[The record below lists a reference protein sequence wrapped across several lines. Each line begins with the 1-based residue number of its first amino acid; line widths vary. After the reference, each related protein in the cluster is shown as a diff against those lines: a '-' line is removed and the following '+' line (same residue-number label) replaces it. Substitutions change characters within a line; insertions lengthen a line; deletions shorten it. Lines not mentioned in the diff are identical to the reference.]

1 MAKENNEVA
10 VNNKVELTP
19 AEKMRIAIDKQKLI
33 RQQNADEAKLKLI
46 ENADYIGYVA
56 KVEEEEE
63 IVSALNT
70 KLDLLNKMTAIKTND
85 GVEYKVNAY
94 PVAEYIF
101 GQVMARVLALA
112 TVSSS
117 MFTDERQINYAAIT
131 EISYLK
137 ASKANLALGNP
148 SYFSKGK
155 YNEAIPAASIG
166 TVRNCLLVMLTDLD
180 IDTEYLDAVPNDAFQ
195 RWFTVAETKARKQE
209 AEFKKTDVLESSAFK
224 MPTA

>member
-1 MAKENNEVA
+1 MAKENNEV
-10 VNNKVELTP
+10 VLT
-19 AEKMRIAIDKQKLI
+19 AEEKMRIAIDAQKLVR
-33 RQQNADEAKLKLI
+33 RQKQDEAKLKLI
-46 ENADYIGYVA
+46 ENKDYIGYVA

-63 IVSALNT
+63 IVSALNA
-70 KLDLLNKMTAIKTND
+70 KLDLLNKMKAIKTND

-117 MFTDERQINYAAIT
+117 MFTDERQMEFTAVT
-131 EISYLK
+131 GTSYLK
-137 ASKANLALGNP
+137 ASKANIALGNP
-148 SYFSKGK
+148 AYFSKGK
-155 YNEAIPAASIG
+155 YNEAVPAASTSTI
-166 TVRNCLLVMLTDLD
+166 RNCLLVMLTDLS
-180 IDTEYLDAVPNDAFQ
+180 IDTEYLDNVPDEAFT

-209 AEFKKTDVLESSAFK
+209 AEFLKTDVLESSAFK